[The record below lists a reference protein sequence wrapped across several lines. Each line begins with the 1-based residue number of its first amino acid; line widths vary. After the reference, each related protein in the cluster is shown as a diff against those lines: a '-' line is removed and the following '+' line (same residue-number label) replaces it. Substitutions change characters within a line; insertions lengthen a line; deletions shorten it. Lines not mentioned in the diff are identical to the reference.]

1 MQQQN
6 FLNENL
12 EDKTYS
18 LVTTTTTTMEKRESQ
33 ARQKWKREIRKKERE
48 SWRKGR
54 LTKHENLSNRGK
66 RAMTSLL
73 QSLKCK
79 LPKRKFL

>member
-6 FLNENL
+6 FKNENL
-12 EDKTYS
+12 EDETYS
-18 LVTTTTTTMEKRESQ
+18 LASTTTTTMEKRESQ

-54 LTKHENLSNRGK
+54 LTKNEILSNRGK
-66 RAMTSLL
+66 RAMT
-73 QSLKCK
+73 
-79 LPKRKFL
+79 